1 MLYYFL
7 CAKEKRCFL
16 MDTLSVNPIGDIH
29 ITVYET
35 ANKKQFFYLKS
46 DNENLLPVLDYLD
59 TSLSNFKANNS

>member
-1 MLYYFL
+1 
-7 CAKEKRCFL
+7 

-59 TSLSNFKANNS
+59 TSLSDFKANNS